1 MNSYDNLMEI
11 MSSRR
16 TAKQYDATKD
26 ISVENLN
33 MIFEATNKTPHS
45 MGLDLWRVLNVRRNS
60 KYKKDISNLLQGFN
74 QERGFMASDL
84 SIFITKKN
92 EYFKFDNLELYERA
106 KRTSKFIT
114 DSKGVE
120 LNEGEVKGF
129 FEYVVNADHGI
140 NGHNYS
146 EWAAR
151 QAYIACAF
159 MTLSAKSLNIDSTIM
174 EGFKNELNDFLI
186 ENNLMNKNE
195 RATLIVG
202 LGYTDNIK
210 NAFIGKKQN
219 RFPITKNFKIV

>member
-1 MNSYDNLMEI
+1 MNSYDNLMKI

-16 TAKQYDATKD
+16 TAKQYDTTKD
-26 ISVENLN
+26 ISIEDLN
-33 MIFEATNKTPHS
+33 MVFEATNKTPHS
-45 MGLDLWRVLNVRRNS
+45 MGLDLWRVLNIRRS
-60 KYKKDISNLLQGFN
+60 SGYKKDISNLLQGFN

-92 EYFKFDNLELYERA
+92 EYFKSGNSKLYERA
-106 KRTSKFIT
+106 RRTSKFIA

-120 LNEGEVKGF
+120 LNEDEVNAF

-140 NGHNYS
+140 NEHNYS

-159 MTLSAKSLNIDSTIM
+159 MALSAKSLNIDSTIM

-186 ENNLMNKNE
+186 ENNLMNKDE
-195 RATLIVG
+195 RVTLVVG
-202 LGYTDNIK
+202 LGYTDKIK
-210 NAFIGKKQN
+210 NAFIGKEQN
-219 RFPITKNFKIV
+219 RFPITKNFKII